1 MKLSRSLKKNCQS
14 HLRDSFD
21 ELFSKSK
28 HAFNQI
34 RTWSKAKDLAHGILI
49 CMGRSTITG
58 WLVSCGL
65 QFRDWSS
72 AYKLF
77 AHNRV
82 DVNAI
87 FSVVRQEV
95 LSMNDPNE
103 AYIYAHMDD
112 TLFRKTG
119 KKVSGAKWMRD
130 PLGPP
135 FNTNFV
141 WGQRFV
147 QISLASHKQSGAAA
161 SKSIPVDL
169 IHCPLPVKPKGG
181 SSQADMTHYKE
192 QQKVMKLSKIGCQ
205 RINLLRE
212 NLNKDGYSNKC
223 LVTSVDGSYTNETV
237 LKHLAK
243 NTTLIGRIRKDA
255 KLYSLPE
262 SNQMGRKRIY
272 GQELPTPEH
281 IRQSQDY
288 QWQPV
293 DAWAAGKVHTF
304 NVKVLR
310 NIRWRKAGDINLQL
324 VIIRPISYRLNS
336 KSKLLYREPAYLI
349 CTDADLSIERLLQA
363 YLWRWGI
370 EVNFKEQ
377 KTVLGCGKAQVRT
390 AASCQ
395 NVPAFH
401 AAVYAMLLTASAKQ
415 NSKELPRAKWYPK
428 SKESARTTGD
438 ILNQFKAESWA
449 HYMGID
455 YTDFVNLEYE
465 QRSRK
470 NYSNPNLSAVFYCR
484 N

>member
-1 MKLSRSLKKNCQS
+1 
-14 HLRDSFD
+14 
-21 ELFSKSK
+21 
-28 HAFNQI
+28 
-34 RTWSKAKDLAHGILI
+34 
-49 CMGRSTITG
+49 MGRSTITG

-65 QFRDWSS
+65 QFRDWSA

-77 AHNRV
+77 ACNRV
-82 DVNAI
+82 DVDAM

-119 KKVSGAKWMRD
+119 KKVSGAKWLRD

-135 FNTNFV
+135 FNTNFI
-141 WGQRFV
+141 WGQRFL
-147 QISLASHKQSGAAA
+147 QISLALYKQSGAVA
-161 SKSIPVDL
+161 SKSIPIDL
-169 IHCPLPVKPKGG
+169 VHCPLPLKPKRG
-181 SSQADMTHYKE
+181 SSEADMIHYKE
-192 QQKVMKLSKIGCQ
+192 QQKAMKLSKIGCQ

-212 NLNKDGYSNKC
+212 NLNKDGYKDKC
-223 LVTSVDGSYTNETV
+223 LVASVDGGYTNETV
-237 LKHLAK
+237 LKHLTK
-243 NTTLIGRIRKDA
+243 NTTVIGRIRKDA
-255 KLYSLPE
+255 KLYLLPD
-262 SNQMGRKRIY
+262 SNPIGRKRIY
-272 GQELPTPEH
+272 GSELPTPEQ
-281 IRQSQDY
+281 IRQSQDHP
-288 QWQPV
+288 WQSV
-293 DAWAAGKVHTF
+293 DAWATGKMHTF

-310 NIRWRKAGDINLQL
+310 NVRWRKAGEINLQL

-336 KSKLLYREPAYLI
+336 TSKLLYREPAYLI
-349 CTDADLSIERLLQA
+349 CTDPEMSIERLLQA

-401 AAVYAMLLTASAKQ
+401 TAVYAMLLTASAKQ
-415 NSKELPRAKWYPK
+415 NAVQLPRPKWYPK
-428 SKESARTTGD
+428 SKTTAQTTGD

-449 HYMGID
+449 QYAGINYD
-455 YTDFVNLEYE
+455 NFVNLEHQ

-470 NYSNPNLSAVFYCR
+470 NYSNPNLSAIFYCR